1 MNLAVLRASAVVLPL
16 VYLITVDFLRHTIL
30 IDTLHT
36 PIGFLATYGLTAIV
50 IVVFSWWVF
59 GLIQKLQS
67 QLVAHNTRLDV
78 LNRVAAASAQHLE
91 LQGLLEAAL
100 DNVLATMQIES
111 GMICLLDKEHQE
123 LAASCHRGLS
133 EAMAA
138 RVKRAKLADRPIGRQ
153 VVATGKA
160 VVVEHIFENPDVSEQ
175 VKKEGIQTILSVPL
189 RAHAEVTGVL
199 ALMTKKPRV
208 FLPTEVEML
217 TNLGNQVGMAIR
229 NAALYET
236 EQQTNRELAT
246 LLAVSKAAT
255 ANLDLDGLVSRS
267 MDTLLQMTGV
277 EAAEMW
283 LVEGTEVKLQ
293 VHRGAFQEAF
303 LEHTRFRIGQGFPG
317 IAVQTMAP
325 VISHQLSEE
334 TSFLR
339 QEVKDAGFHT
349 FCAWPLVHQG
359 KVLGALAVAAR
370 SPDALTRSSEL
381 RLLEAV
387 SEQLAV
393 AIENAKLYEQV
404 QDAAIVE
411 ERERIAREM
420 HDGLAQVLGYMNTQV
435 LALRRLL
442 QDNATDKAMQLLGE
456 MQEAVQQV
464 YADVR
469 EGILGLRSSPGN
481 SMGLPVALEEYL
493 ERYRSMASFEVQ
505 LEVSAAARNVRL
517 PHACEVQLIRV
528 IQEALSNTRK
538 HAQASR
544 ATVNLSRSDGQLRVE
559 VSDNGI
565 GFDPSMRPNTGWPR
579 FGLQTM
585 RERVEAIGGTFEMK
599 SAPGQGTTVA
609 ASYPLGED
617 EQR

>member
-1 MNLAVLRASAVVLPL
+1 
-16 VYLITVDFLRHTIL
+16 
-30 IDTLHT
+30 
-36 PIGFLATYGLTAIV
+36 
-50 IVVFSWWVF
+50 
-59 GLIQKLQS
+59 
-67 QLVAHNTRLDV
+67 
-78 LNRVAAASAQHLE
+78 
-91 LQGLLEAAL
+91 
-100 DNVLATMQIES
+100 
-111 GMICLLDKEHQE
+111 
-123 LAASCHRGLS
+123 
-133 EAMAA
+133 
-138 RVKRAKLADRPIGRQ
+138 
-153 VVATGKA
+153 
-160 VVVEHIFENPDVSEQ
+160 
-175 VKKEGIQTILSVPL
+175 
-189 RAHAEVTGVL
+189 
-199 ALMTKKPRV
+199 
-208 FLPTEVEML
+208 
-217 TNLGNQVGMAIR
+217 
-229 NAALYET
+229 
-236 EQQTNRELAT
+236 
-246 LLAVSKAAT
+246 
-255 ANLDLDGLVSRS
+255 

-303 LEHTRFRIGQGFPG
+303 VEHTRFRIGQGFPG

-420 HDGLAQVLGYMNTQV
+420 HDGLAQVLGYINTQV